1 MPTNGCSANNSKSLP
16 QALINLAVEALVV
29 PAVARTDTVSMGFD
43 GSLTNQLL
51 IAMPGMADPNFSTTV
66 TLICEHNDDG
76 ALGIVINRPLDLK
89 LAGLFEQLDVSDPDP
104 ATAND
109 PVLMGGPV
117 GSERG
122 FVLHDPGITYEN
134 SLAVSDV
141 IHLTLSRD
149 VIDAMATGNGPN
161 KSLVALGY
169 AGWQPGQLES
179 EMLANSWLNV
189 PASADI
195 VFDAPFDKRWTLA
208 AQTLGID
215 ISRIS
220 PDAGHA

>member
-1 MPTNGCSANNSKSLP
+1 MS
-16 QALINLAVEALVV
+16 
-29 PAVARTDTVSMGFD
+29 FD

-76 ALGIVINRPLDLK
+76 ALGIVINRPLNLT
-89 LAGLFEQLDVSDPDP
+89 LAGLFEQLDVADPDP
-104 ATAND
+104 KAAAS
-109 PVLMGGPV
+109 PVFMGGPV
-117 GSERG
+117 GPERG
-122 FVLHDPGITYEN
+122 FVLHDPGVAFEN
-134 SLAVSDV
+134 SVEVSND

-149 VIDAMATGNGPN
+149 VIDAMATGDGPQ

-169 AGWQPGQLES
+169 AGWEPGQLEN

-189 PASADI
+189 PASPNI
-195 VFDAPFDKRWTLA
+195 VFDMPFNDRWMA
-208 AQTLGID
+208 AARTLGID
-215 ISRIS
+215 ISQIS